1 MTIPAHKLPAPERRS
16 IINGLFVERVEFK
29 EILDRMDVLRQDHR
43 EGAETSCMLVL
54 GEPGVGKS
62 SLLQRYAKANPIV
75 EERNE
80 TGIMR
85 RQPVVYVELD
95 SNTTVI
101 GAADTI
107 MRQLMGDGAPTGSS
121 VKDRLL
127 PDQLRLRRTEL
138 LIIDEFQHVA
148 ETGAMKT
155 RSRTADWV
163 KSITKKLKIPVVMAG
178 IPTIGTII
186 ADNAQLSSITSFR
199 RQIYSYDYDSTDDQA
214 AFLDFLQDLDAKLPF
229 RIASELHAPERGT
242 RLHLATGGI
251 LRHLGQV
258 IAAAGRMAID
268 ESAARI
274 GDRHLYH
281 ACEEINLHPSCASNP
296 FPVPPDGS

>member
-1 MTIPAHKLPAPERRS
+1 MTIPSHRLSASDRRR
-16 IINGLFVERVEFK
+16 IINGLFVERVEFQ

-62 SLLQRYAKANPIV
+62 SLLQRYARANPTI

-85 RQPVVYVELD
+85 RQPVVYAELD

-101 GAADTI
+101 GAAATI
-107 MRQLMGDGAPTGSS
+107 MRQMMGERAPTAS
-121 VKDRLL
+121 VAKDLL
-127 PDQLRLRRTEL
+127 PDQLRLWQTEL

-148 ETGAMKT
+148 ETGATKT

-163 KSITKKLKIPVVMAG
+163 KSITKKLRIPVVMAG
-178 IPTIGTII
+178 IPSIGTII

-199 RQIYSYDYDSTDDQA
+199 RQIHSYDYGSTDDQA
-214 AFLDFLQDLDAKLPF
+214 AFRDFLQDLDEKLPF
-229 RIASELHAPERGT
+229 RLASELNAPERAT

-268 ESAARI
+268 EDAARI
-274 GDRHLYH
+274 GDRHLHH
-281 ACEEINLHPSCASNP
+281 ACEEINLHPSCTSNP